1 MYNKLYYKRIHRAIN
16 MPDSIKIIPPVIML
30 PRKEVVRMGNRYII
44 YLPVEYNML
53 WEELKHR
60 GKKVRVYLEIIDE

>member
-1 MYNKLYYKRIHRAIN
+1 MA
-16 MPDSIKIIPPVIML
+16 DSIKIIPQVIML
-30 PRKEVVRMGNRYII
+30 PRKEIVKMGNRYII

>member
-1 MYNKLYYKRIHRAIN
+1 VIN
-16 MPDSIKIIPPVIML
+16 TADSIKIIPQVIML
-30 PRKEVVRMGNRYII
+30 PRKEVVKMGNRYII

-60 GKKVRVYLEIIDE
+60 GKKVRVYIEVIDH